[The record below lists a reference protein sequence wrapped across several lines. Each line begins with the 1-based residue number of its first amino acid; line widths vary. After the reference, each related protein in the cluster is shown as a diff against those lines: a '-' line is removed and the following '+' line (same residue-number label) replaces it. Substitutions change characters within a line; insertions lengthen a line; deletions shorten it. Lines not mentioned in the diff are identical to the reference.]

1 MILIWL
7 WSGLILLVGMLKLG
21 WWQPIDQW
29 GYRHLPDRRLS
40 KFWRLVAVVGQ
51 PLVDVLIVILMA
63 GWLYQQG
70 QPLPT
75 LWVLLVLGSADLVGL
90 AIKHYFPRARPQKHL
105 PYDDDASFPSGHVL
119 GATLLTLLTWSVW
132 PSWWTLGMAG
142 VYWLLVTWS
151 RLILR
156 AHHLSDV
163 IVTLWLAI
171 TWFTTWYWLW

>member
-7 WSGLILLVGMLKLG
+7 WAGLILLVGMLKLG

-29 GYRHLPDRRLS
+29 GHRHLPDRRLS

-51 PLVDVLIVILMA
+51 PLVDVLIVIL
-63 GWLYQQG
+63 
-70 QPLPT
+70 
-75 LWVLLVLGSADLVGL
+75 
-90 AIKHYFPRARPQKHL
+90 
-105 PYDDDASFPSGHVL
+105 
-119 GATLLTLLTWSVW
+119 
-132 PSWWTLGMAG
+132 TLGMAG
-142 VYWLLVTWS
+142 IYFLLVTWS